1 MSPFEFVTV
10 LISIILGLG
19 ITQIM
24 SGVADFIHQWEKAK
38 LYWPHM
44 LWVILV
50 FVLHVQQWWLTYELK
65 VIESWRLPF
74 FLFEVLYPINL
85 FILARILFPATGG
98 EEATY
103 DLRSYYYQ
111 NYRKFFTM
119 VIILSAL
126 SALENI
132 FIYGLGIDGWSPNVI
147 ILLGLLLVAVKDIR
161 KVWLHQL
168 IAVALLIFMIVG
180 ILLHIDDWKIS
191 L

>member
-24 SGVADFIHQWEKAK
+24 SGVADLIHQWEKAK

-50 FVLHVQQWWLTYELK
+50 FVLHVQQWWLTYELR
-65 VIESWRLPF
+65 VITSWRLPF

-85 FILARILFPATGG
+85 FILARILFPATG
-98 EEATY
+98 EETAYNLKTY
-103 DLRSYYYQ
+103 YFQ

-132 FIYGLGIDGWSPNVI
+132 FIYSLGIEGWSVNVI
-147 ILLGLLLVAVKDIR
+147 ILLGLWIVAAKDIR
-161 KVWLHQL
+161 TEWLHQL
-168 IAVALLIFMIVG
+168 IAVALLLFMIAG

-191 L
+191 A

>member
-50 FVLHVQQWWLTYELK
+50 FVLHVQQWWLTYELR
-65 VIESWRLPF
+65 VISSWRLPF

-85 FILARILFPATGG
+85 FILARILFPKLT
-98 EEATY
+98 TH
-103 DLRSYYYQ
+103 
-111 NYRKFFTM
+111 FF
-119 VIILSAL
+119 
-126 SALENI
+126 
-132 FIYGLGIDGWSPNVI
+132 
-147 ILLGLLLVAVKDIR
+147 
-161 KVWLHQL
+161 
-168 IAVALLIFMIVG
+168 
-180 ILLHIDDWKIS
+180 
-191 L
+191 